1 MKTAST
7 TNASGTTTMTT
18 TEPSDKRVPK
28 RPRHVAR
35 SARILS
41 TGISATAILGMTAAF
56 GAAEKLQA
64 SQNPA
69 PPQPTPN
76 AANTPSALSPLGTI
90 GTAPAQT
97 TPSSVTQYPSTEGT
111 VTLPTGAPA
120 STARELAPQITVA
133 PLVPAATATT
143 PVVDTVVEAPA
154 NVAAAEV
161 PAPTVAPET
170 IPPAP
175 AVTVPSVVTVSP
187 VVTVPPVVTA
197 APVVTVAPI
206 APAEPPVQFTLPPAP
221 SRGSSGGSR

>member
-1 MKTAST
+1 
-7 TNASGTTTMTT
+7 MTT

-64 SQNPA
+64 SQNPV
-69 PPQPTPN
+69 PPQPTPD

-97 TPSSVTQYPSTEGT
+97 TLSSVTQYPSTEGT

-120 STARELAPQITVA
+120 PTVRDSVPQAAVDLAA
-133 PLVPAATATT
+133 PAATVTT
-143 PVVDTVVEAPA
+143 PVANTVVDTITTTVVESPV
-154 NVAAAEV
+154 NVAAAEA

-170 IPPAP
+170 IAP
-175 AVTVPSVVTVSP
+175 A
-187 VVTVPPVVTA
+187 PVVTA

>member
-1 MKTAST
+1 
-7 TNASGTTTMTT
+7 MTT

-64 SQNPA
+64 SQNPT

-90 GTAPAQT
+90 GTAPVHT
-97 TPSSVTQYPSTEGT
+97 TQSSVTQYPSTEGT
-111 VTLPTGAPA
+111 VTLPTGAPVQTVRDSVPQA
-120 STARELAPQITVA
+120 AVDLAA
-133 PLVPAATATT
+133 PAATATT
-143 PVVDTVVEAPA
+143 PVADTVVDMITTTVVDSPV
-154 NVAAAEV
+154 NVAAAE
-161 PAPTVAPET
+161 APT
-170 IPPAP
+170 
-175 AVTVPSVVTVSP
+175 
-187 VVTVPPVVTA
+187 A
-197 APVVTVAPI
+197 AIAPI

>member
-76 AANTPSALSPLGTI
+76 AVNTPSALSPLGTI

-120 STARELAPQITVA
+120 STARELAPQTTVA

-143 PVVDTVVEAPA
+143 PVVDTVVDTVVEAPA

-170 IPPAP
+170 IAPAP
-175 AVTVPSVVTVSP
+175 VA
-187 VVTVPPVVTA
+187 TA